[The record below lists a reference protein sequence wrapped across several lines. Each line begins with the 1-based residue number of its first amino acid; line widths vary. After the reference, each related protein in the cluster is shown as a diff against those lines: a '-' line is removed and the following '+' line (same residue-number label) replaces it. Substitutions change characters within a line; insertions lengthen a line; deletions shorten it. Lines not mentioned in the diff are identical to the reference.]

1 MSMLDQSAYHG
12 PERRWIGS
20 HLRIGGLEIPYVG
33 MAKAIET
40 IDRSFQDRRR
50 IRVAF
55 CNANTMLKTL
65 DSRKMMR
72 AMSRFLVLNDGIGV
86 DLCSRLFNGRPFE
99 ENLNGT
105 DFTPALLEASRRD
118 LRIFLFGAKP
128 GVADEAAAKL
138 RERFPRHQIVGV
150 RHGYF
155 APEEAGAVVA
165 EINAA
170 KADLVLVALGNPTQE
185 LFVAEHA
192 TALEAPV
199 VIMVGALFDFIA
211 GRAVRAPKIVRAI
224 RAEWLF
230 RLAREPRRLGRRYT
244 IDVVRFFAKIVV
256 LKLRQRAAPEAESA
270 DRRMRAET

>member
-20 HLRIGGLEIPYVG
+20 YLRVGGLEIPYVG
-33 MAKAIET
+33 KAKAIET
-40 IDRSFQDRRR
+40 IDRSFEDRRR

-65 DSRKMMR
+65 DSREMMR

-86 DLCSRLFNGRPFE
+86 DLCSRLLNGRAFD

-105 DFTPALLEASRRD
+105 DFTPALLEASSND
-118 LRIFLFGAKP
+118 LRVFLFGAKP
-128 GVADEAAAKL
+128 GVADEAARKL
-138 RERFPRHQIVGV
+138 RERYPRHEIVGV

-155 APEEAGAVVA
+155 APEEADAVVA

-170 KADLVLVALGNPTQE
+170 KPDLVLVALGNPMQE
-185 LFVAEHA
+185 LFVARHA
-192 TALEAPV
+192 VALEAPV

-211 GRAVRAPKIVRAI
+211 GRVVRAPKIVRAV

-230 RLAREPRRLGRRYT
+230 RLAQEPRRLGRRYT
-244 IDVVRFFAKIVV
+244 VDVVRFFSKILV
-256 LKLRQRAAPEAESA
+256 LKLRQRPAPETESA
-270 DRRMRAET
+270 DRRLRAEI